1 MVSEP
6 LKRAITLSPA
16 ERLAR
21 TADPCLL
28 FGDADE
34 RPPHRHQVAALRN
47 WRRDHMLLWTRQGG
61 KSTTGAVIACHNL
74 LFPINGT
81 VPTIVVVSRAERQ
94 SGELFRKSRSLF
106 GRLPYAPPLV
116 TDSATVMETPEG
128 GRILAYPGSEEA
140 VRGLSAVTLA
150 LIDEA
155 TLIDVAL
162 RDAVSPM
169 LSTTAGP
176 IWAMGTA
183 RGQSGWFCEE
193 WQDGAVDAVKSKMPW
208 WECEH
213 LDRAYVEKEKHRM
226 PPWRFQQEYCCE
238 FLDDGETQLITAAT
252 IREAIDHDVRALW

>member
-34 RPPHRHQVAALRN
+34 RPPHRHQVAALQN

-106 GRLPYAPPLV
+106 GRLPYAPPV
-116 TDSATVMETPEG
+116 TQRSAFDMAWLRPRSVVVAGLYDSH
-128 GRILAYPGSEEA
+128 L
-140 VRGLSAVTLA
+140 
-150 LIDEA
+150 
-155 TLIDVAL
+155 
-162 RDAVSPM
+162 
-169 LSTTAGP
+169 
-176 IWAMGTA
+176 
-183 RGQSGWFCEE
+183 F
-193 WQDGAVDAVKSKMPW
+193 WQDFGGARP
-208 WECEH
+208 
-213 LDRAYVEKEKHRM
+213 DRTADLLHAM
-226 PPWRFQQEYCCE
+226 QA
-238 FLDDGETQLITAAT
+238 LSQLSYSPTEAGT
-252 IREAIDHDVRALW
+252 IRSVRRPVKTRASCSELVQFIGLRQPAPRSV